1 MSEIAYSTGRESLE
15 RSLIKNML
23 WYLPRKLSKYCYFW
37 RMKDKVV
44 VITGG
49 SSGIGRALAFEF
61 GSRGSKIVITGRNH
75 DAVSATCSEL
85 IARGIAAH
93 AIVAD
98 VTQPDDN
105 KMMAEETIR
114 IFGQID
120 VLINNAGVSMRAM
133 FEDVDLDVI
142 TTVMNIN
149 FYGAVYATKY
159 CLPYIM
165 QSKGS
170 VIGISSIAGFRG
182 LPARTGYSAS
192 KFALN
197 GFLEALRTE
206 LLNSGV
212 HVLTA
217 CPGFTASNIRKRSL
231 MQDGSSQG
239 ESPRVE
245 EKMMSAEECARHIYR
260 ATVKRK
266 RTLVLTFQGKLVV
279 FLNKWLGSFTDR
291 MVYNVM
297 KKEARSPLR

>member
-1 MSEIAYSTGRESLE
+1 M
-15 RSLIKNML
+15 KN
-23 WYLPRKLSKYCYFW
+23 
-37 RMKDKVV
+37 KVV
-44 VITGG
+44 IITGG

-61 GSRGSKIVITGRNH
+61 GARGSKIVITGRNQ
-75 DAVSATCSEL
+75 DALLATCGDLSSK
-85 IARGIAAH
+85 GIEAH
-93 AIVAD
+93 AILAD

-105 KMMAEETIR
+105 KRMAEETIR
-114 IFGQID
+114 TFGRID

-133 FEDVDLDVI
+133 FEDVELDVI
-142 TTVMNIN
+142 RKVMDIN
-149 FYGAVYATKY
+149 FYGAIYATKY
-159 CLPYIM
+159 CLPHIVRF
-165 QSKGS
+165 KGS
-170 VIGISSIAGFRG
+170 VIGVSSIAGFRG

-206 LLNSGV
+206 LLNTGV

-245 EKMMSAEECARHIYR
+245 EKMMSAEECASHIYR

-266 RTLVLTFQGKLVV
+266 RTLVLTTQGKLVV

-297 KKEARSPLR
+297 KKEARTPIR